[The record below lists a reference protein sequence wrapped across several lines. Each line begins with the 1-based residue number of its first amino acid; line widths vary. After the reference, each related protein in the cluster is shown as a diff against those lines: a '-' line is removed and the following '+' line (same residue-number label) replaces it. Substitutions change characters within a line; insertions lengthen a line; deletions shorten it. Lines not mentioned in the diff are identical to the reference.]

1 MVCHSVYM
9 DFYETVTA
17 YKPGAKIPPWPWH
30 KYPAKWG
37 WFFLLSRAIWFSR
50 RCVKHPTVFSNYLPL
65 EKRTGPLF
73 ETMIAL
79 PQRMRCFVP
88 SLDEI
93 GSVVLEKSFKP
104 SNPIFTL
111 S

>member
-37 WFFLLSRAIWFSR
+37 GFFFVI
-50 RCVKHPTVFSNYLPL
+50 TGYL
-65 EKRTGPLF
+65 
-73 ETMIAL
+73 
-79 PQRMRCFVP
+79 
-88 SLDEI
+88 
-93 GSVVLEKSFKP
+93 VLKKMC
-104 SNPIFTL
+104 
-111 S
+111 